1 LAEKLGGGWCA
12 KPRDRQATNQS
23 QSRPRITSETKK
35 LRYAII
41 NAPRRRETVTDHLT
55 CLGFIPF
62 TYNRLIER
70 LTLGFL
76 CCGSVLRNISAARI
90 GLGRQGAASES
101 SSCDVA

>member
-1 LAEKLGGGWCA
+1 VRKTEGPAAGQSEPVA
-12 KPRDRQATNQS
+12 PAHHQRDEEAA
-23 QSRPRITSETKK
+23 ID
-35 LRYAII
+35 II
-41 NAPRRRETVTDHLT
+41 NAPRRRQKVTDHLI

-70 LTLGFL
+70 LTFGLL
-76 CCGSVLRNISAARI
+76 CCGDVLRNISAARI